1 MGVTFKDYSM
11 RDFLWTQIHG
21 LVNYFKLDINKS

>member
-1 MGVTFKDYSM
+1 MGITFKDSSTK
-11 RDFLWTQIHG
+11 DLLWTQIHG